1 MTTVMDFFQI
11 LLLPLPTL
19 FRNTGLLDIPQR
31 HCKCKIVKW
40 CRCLEKKLTAPQ
52 NVKHRVTTG
61 SSHSISRYAL
71 KRNENISLYKNGWQ
85 IFIATL
91 FIIAKVQATQIFISS
106 WVVRQCGIS
115 LKGRL
120 LVDKSAMNEVVIHA
134 KMWLNLENDPEW
146 KDPVTEDHSLY

>member
-1 MTTVMDFFQI
+1 MTPVMDFFQI
-11 LLLPLPTL
+11 LLLPLHTL
-19 FRNTGLLDIPQR
+19 FKNTGLLGILQR
-31 HCKCKIVKW
+31 HSKFKIVKW
-40 CRCLEKKLTAPQ
+40 CRCLEKKLAVPQ

-61 SSHSISRYAL
+61 SSHSIPRYAL
-71 KRNENISLYKNGWQ
+71 KRNENISLYQNWWQ

-146 KDPVTEDHSLY
+146 KDPVTEDHLLY